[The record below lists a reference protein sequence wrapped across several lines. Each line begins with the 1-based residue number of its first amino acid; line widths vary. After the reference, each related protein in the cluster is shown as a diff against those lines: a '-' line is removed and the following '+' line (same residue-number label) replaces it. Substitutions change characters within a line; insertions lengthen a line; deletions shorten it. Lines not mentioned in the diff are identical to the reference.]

1 MSNKVVWAW
10 FLTILAVFC
19 LYSATTCQTC
29 FGCKP
34 TFLEPC
40 SVIFMLLFLILFA
53 SALGRFRANKASN
66 LASNLGKSKKK
77 KR

>member
-1 MSNKVVWAW
+1 
-10 FLTILAVFC
+10 
-19 LYSATTCQTC
+19 
-29 FGCKP
+29 
-34 TFLEPC
+34 
-40 SVIFMLLFLILFA
+40 MLLFLILFA